1 MNIKLTKQQ
10 EKVLIEMGL
19 RMLFRQQTTTNNVPV
34 KTVRKSNKKRRWTKA
49 QRDKFRTTMLEKYGR
64 MPKPK

>member
-10 EKVLIEMGL
+10 EKILIEMGL

-34 KTVRKSNKKRRWTKA
+34 KTVRKSNNKRRWTKA
-49 QRDKFRTTMLEKYGR
+49 QREKFRATMLQKYGLKV
-64 MPKPK
+64 KPK